1 MLLFSYYIDN
11 KVDKAWFDSSNVYY
25 AECDESDTQFKT
37 VRVVFKNGSQ
47 YQYENVSVYD
57 WTLFKNSD
65 SQGKKLNELFKKSG
79 YAYSKLDNADMTALE
94 DEYIFRSGNGYTLY
108 INNDELF
115 LMDNKDNIKYVMPLP
130 DMGIVNNIKGML
142 ESLGNV
148 VRIKNNNKNE

>member
-65 SQGKKLNELFKKSG
+65 SQGKKLNELFKKAG
-79 YAYSKLDNADMTALE
+79 YAYSKLDNADLVALE
-94 DEYIFRSGNGYTLY
+94 DEYSFRSGNGYTLY
-108 INNDELF
+108 INNDTLT
-115 LMDNKDNIKYVMPLP
+115 LCDNKDNIKYSMSLP
-130 DMGIVNNIKGML
+130 EENVVKDIKAML

-148 VRIKNNNKNE
+148 VRIRKDE

>member
-47 YQYENVSVYD
+47 YQYEHVSVYD

-65 SQGKKLNELFKKSG
+65 SQGKKLNELFKKAG
-79 YAYSKLDNADMTALE
+79 YAYSKLDNADLAALE
-94 DEYIFRSGNGYTLY
+94 EEYSFRSGNGYSLC
-108 INNDELF
+108 INDEKLS
-115 LMDNKDNIKYVMPLP
+115 LMDNKDNVKYTMPLP
-130 DMGIVNNIKGML
+130 DMDIVNNIKCML

-148 VRIKNNNKNE
+148 VRINNINNNK

>member
-65 SQGKKLNELFKKSG
+65 SQGKKLNELFKKAG
-79 YAYSKLDNADMTALE
+79 YAYSKLDNADLVALE
-94 DEYIFRSGNGYTLY
+94 DEYSFRSGNGYTLY
-108 INNDELF
+108 INNDTLT
-115 LMDNKDNIKYVMPLP
+115 LCDNKDNIKYSMSLP
-130 DMGIVNNIKGML
+130 EENVVKDIKAML

-148 VRIKNNNKNE
+148 IRIRKDE